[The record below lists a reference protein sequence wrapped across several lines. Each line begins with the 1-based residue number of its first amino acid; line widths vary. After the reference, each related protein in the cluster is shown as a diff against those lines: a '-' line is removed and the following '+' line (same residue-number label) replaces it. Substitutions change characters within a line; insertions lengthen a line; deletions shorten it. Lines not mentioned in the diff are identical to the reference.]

1 MPAETG
7 KVDEKAFLLTR
18 WDTIV
23 LEVRKGILKAVFSCT
38 RKERL
43 SFELRIFREDVCIFS
58 ASGSTWSAPLNTLK
72 NYVRLL
78 SVLYD
83 ALREMAK
90 PFIDFE
96 DALRQLEGEAEPV

>member
-1 MPAETG
+1 MAAETE
-7 KVDEKAFLLTR
+7 KVDERAFLLTR
-18 WDTIV
+18 WDSVT
-23 LEVRKGILKAVFSCT
+23 LEVRKGILKTAFSCT

-43 SFELRIFREDVCIFS
+43 SFELRIFREDVCVFS
-58 ASGSTWSAPLNTLK
+58 ASGSTWSAPLNALK

-78 SVLYD
+78 SALHD

-96 DALRQLEGEAEPV
+96 DALKLEGEAEPV